1 MKNDGNDVTNTC
13 LAGAAL
19 YNLEYVEQKQQ
30 SEEKRSPAQAV
41 TIPKRPSLQ
50 PAPAAAPAQPG
61 TRPGGQPRAHLMAQR
76 PCRWPALLLC
86 SETRQAMRAPH
97 VQRQSADQAQPG
109 GGPPAWTARRRT
121 RQTLIKFWTVSAKM
135 EEAGMSKS
143 ARPRS
148 SNAYERVAIVELIK
162 DHIEQRDG
170 HRELH
175 KGARQSQIAH
185 QFIHQRIRGR
195 HRRKRTMCAAP
206 HVAEKARLR
215 PRARHPRR

>member
-86 SETRQAMRAPH
+86 SETRQAMRAPP
-97 VQRQSADQAQPG
+97 R
-109 GGPPAWTARRRT
+109 PAAERGSSSARRRAPRVDGPAADT
-121 RQTLIKFWTVSAKM
+121 ANTDKVLDGVGKDGGGRHVEVSKAQ
-135 EEAGMSKS
+135 EL
-143 ARPRS
+143 
-148 SNAYERVAIVELIK
+148 ERV
-162 DHIEQRDG
+162 
-170 HRELH
+170 
-175 KGARQSQIAH
+175 
-185 QFIHQRIRGR
+185 
-195 HRRKRTMCAAP
+195 
-206 HVAEKARLR
+206 
-215 PRARHPRR
+215 

>member
-86 SETRQAMRAPH
+86 SETRQAMRPPPASSG
-97 VQRQSADQAQPG
+97 RARIKLCQAAGPPRGRPG
-109 GGPPAWTARRRT
+109 GG
-121 RQTLIKFWTVSAKM
+121 
-135 EEAGMSKS
+135 
-143 ARPRS
+143 
-148 SNAYERVAIVELIK
+148 
-162 DHIEQRDG
+162 
-170 HRELH
+170 
-175 KGARQSQIAH
+175 
-185 QFIHQRIRGR
+185 RGK
-195 HRRKRTMCAAP
+195 H
-206 HVAEKARLR
+206 
-215 PRARHPRR
+215 